1 MTDTPPTDGDR
12 PEDSSGA
19 AGAADGSATG
29 GPGTEGTGADGLG
42 SAAGS
47 DETAMTAA
55 GAAGRRRKANRNV
68 FARHKALT
76 AIAVILAL
84 VLATAGGYL
93 YWLNSQLGNIER
105 ADMGIQDPPEGTP
118 GDNDRPL
125 NVLLLG
131 SDNGAAG
138 EQSVAQDLEDG
149 EWTPFMHRSD
159 TIMLVHIPADRDS
172 VQLVSIPRDTWV
184 HIDGYPYNNERAKI
198 NAAFAFGGPS
208 LARQTV
214 EELTGI
220 RIDHMAVIDWEGFR
234 DLTSAL
240 GGVRVF
246 IPETFYDSKQRI
258 TWEQG
263 WQELEGAPALQYVRT
278 RYDIPGDKQ
287 GDYGRIA
294 RQQNFLRSTMS
305 KLLSAGTMRNPIKI
319 GKTIRVITS
328 HLTVDDTWGNSEI
341 RDLALSLR
349 SIHSDKVEFLTIPT
363 VCCDYSNDGQSIVRL
378 KKKQAEELFQ
388 AITDDDIAGY
398 LQAHPEET
406 LESEKEIN

>member
-1 MTDTPPTDGDR
+1 MTDTPPTGGHR
-12 PEDSSGA
+12 PEDASGSA
-19 AGAADGSATG
+19 DPAADGDATG
-29 GPGTEGTGADGLG
+29 GTG
-42 SAAGS
+42 
-47 DETAMTAA
+47 ETADANAHDATTPDAI
-55 GAAGRRRKANRNV
+55 GRRRRKSHRNV

-105 ADMGIQDPPEGTP
+105 ADMGIEDLPEGSP

-131 SDNGAAG
+131 SDNGSSG

-184 HIDGYPYNNERAKI
+184 HIDGYPYNGEKAKI
-198 NAAFAFGGPS
+198 NAAFAYGGPS

-214 EELTGI
+214 EELTDI
-220 RIDHMAVIDWEGFR
+220 HIDHMAVIDWAGFK

-240 GGVRVF
+240 GGVRVY
-246 IPETFYDSKQRI
+246 IPQEFYDSSQKI

-263 WQELEGAPALQYVRT
+263 WQELEGTPALQYVRT
-278 RYDIPGDKQ
+278 RYDIPGEKQ

-294 RQQNFLRSTMS
+294 RQQNFLRATMS
-305 KLLSAGTMRNPIKI
+305 KLLSSGTTRNPIKI
-319 GKTIRVITS
+319 GKVIKVITS
-328 HLTVDDTWGNSEI
+328 YLTVDDTWGNGEI

-349 SIHSDKVEFLTIPT
+349 NIRSENVEFLTIPT

-378 KKKQAEELFQ
+378 EKKRAKELFD
-388 AITDDDIAGY
+388 AITEDDLATY
-398 LQAHPEET
+398 LQAYPEET
-406 LESEKEIN
+406 LEGEKQVN